1 MGSRFYPQRLS
12 IAQQRAR
19 MHTLYPDF
27 ASTWE
32 RGLIRWTGD
41 LQPTDASERYRI
53 AVAYR
58 LESTPKV
65 RVLTPALRPREDGE
79 PIPHRYP
86 EGHLC
91 LYLTN
96 SGEWTANDYIAETT
110 VPWASLWLYYYEVW
124 HATGEWLGGG
134 VHPPKRN
141 RPKR

>member
-1 MGSRFYPQRLS
+1 MAARFHRQRLS

-19 MHTLYPDF
+19 MQACYPRF
-27 ASTWE
+27 TSNWE
-32 RGLIRWTGD
+32 RGLIRWTGEI
-41 LQPTDASERYRI
+41 QPTDTSERYRI

-65 RVLTPALRPREDGE
+65 HVIAPVLRTRDNGQ

-86 EGHLC
+86 DGSLC
-91 LYLTN
+91 LYLAN
-96 SGEWTANDYIAETT
+96 SGEWTANDCIAETT
-110 VPWASLWLYYYEVW
+110 IPWASLWLYYYEVW

-141 RPKR
+141 KRKR

>member
-1 MGSRFYPQRLS
+1 MAARFHQRRLS

-19 MHTLYPDF
+19 MQALYPGF
-27 ASTWE
+27 TSTWE

-41 LQPTDASERYRI
+41 LQPTDVSERYRI

-65 RVLTPALRPREDGE
+65 RVLAPALRAREDGE

-110 VPWASLWLYYYEVW
+110 VPWTSLWLYYYEVW